1 MLRPRHSRAA
11 LAALSLTVA
20 LHLGPP
26 ANAQCPPHL
35 GSYDTPALAY
45 DVDVSG
51 DVAYVADGSDGLHLI
66 DVSDPTAPALLGTY
80 DTIDAVA
87 VCVAGDVA
95 YLVESYGR
103 LYLIDVSNPAAP
115 ALLGFHDTFDD
126 AHGVAVSGSV
136 AYVAGSEA
144 LRSIDVTDPMA
155 PAPLGSY
162 DTPDVAHGV
171 AVSGDVAYVAGADSG
186 LLSIDISAPTA
197 PALLG
202 SFNTPGRTQAVAVE
216 GDQVCVGDF
225 FHGLQVFDVSDPAT
239 PALLGSYNVPTITAG
254 IALEGDLAYMVGR
267 GPGTLHVFD
276 VSDPTSPALV
286 GSHETTD
293 QGLGVAV
300 AADVAYV
307 ADRASGLQLF
317 DVSDGP
323 LIGTPY
329 CDPAVPNS
337 TGSPGILRARGSAVV
352 ADDELELTASSLPGP
367 ANGHANNIGYFMMG
381 TGTNTF
387 MPPGAAGPLCI
398 APGLQRYLPPVSRTK
413 DLGSGFERCIGT
425 SFFPDAPILAG
436 ETWNFQA
443 WHRDGAGPS
452 NFTNAV
458 SITFR

>member
-1 MLRPRHSRAA
+1 MLHRLLPGAAPLA
-11 LAALSLTVA
+11 LAAVA
-20 LHLGPP
+20 LRLAPP
-26 ANAQCPPHL
+26 VSAQCPPQL

-45 DVDVSG
+45 GVDVAG
-51 DVAYVADGSDGLHLI
+51 GVAYVADGSAGLHLL

-80 DTIDAVA
+80 DTIDAVG
-87 VCVAGDVA
+87 VCVAGEVA

-126 AHGVAVSGSV
+126 AHGVAVAGNV
-136 AYVAGSEA
+136 AYLAGSEA
-144 LRSIDVTDPMA
+144 LRSIDVTDPTA
-155 PAPLGSY
+155 PVPLGSY
-162 DTPDVAHGV
+162 ETPDVAHGV
-171 AVSGDVAYVAGADSG
+171 AVSDDVAYVAAADSG
-186 LLSIDISAPTA
+186 LLAIDVSDPAT

-202 SFNTPGRTQAVAVE
+202 AFNTPGRTQAVAVQ
-216 GDQVCVGDF
+216 GDLACVGDF
-225 FHGLQVFDVSDPAT
+225 FHGLQVFDVSDPTT
-239 PALLGSYNVPTITAG
+239 PALLGAYDVSTFTAG
-254 IALEGDLAYMVGR
+254 IALQGEVAYLVGT

-286 GSHETTD
+286 GSHDTTD
-293 QGLGVAV
+293 QALGVAV
-300 AADVAYV
+300 AADVAHV

-337 TGSPGILRARGSAVV
+337 TGSPGILRARGSTLV
-352 ADDELELTASSLPGP
+352 ADDELELTATSLPGP
-367 ANGHANNIGYFMMG
+367 ANGHENNIGYFMMG

-387 MPPGAAGPLCI
+387 VPPGAAGPLCI
-398 APGLQRYLPPVSRTK
+398 APGLQRYLPPVSRTQ

-425 SFFPDAPILAG
+425 SFFPDAPIVAG